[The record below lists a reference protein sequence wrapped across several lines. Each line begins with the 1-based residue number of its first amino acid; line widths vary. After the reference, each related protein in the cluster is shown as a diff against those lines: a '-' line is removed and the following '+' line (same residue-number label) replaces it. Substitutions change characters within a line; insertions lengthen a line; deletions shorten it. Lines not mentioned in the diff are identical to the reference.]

1 MVIPEFFDEL
11 FELLKNG
18 IRKKIMNMRVTS
30 TSKLKL
36 TAKIFHVHSFV
47 VLFSY
52 RFLRIW

>member
-1 MVIPEFFDEL
+1 MVFPEFFDEL